1 MASKVETIANLRGSN
16 LETSNPAVVPQHVVI
31 TKSDGTI
38 TETFGG
44 GTQYTQGDTD
54 ATITG
59 TAVMFESNTG
69 TNAIEAV
76 SPDAPLPTTPTPS
89 IGNGLSIFRSLD
101 LDESEEEV
109 KGTAGQVYG
118 VWFTN
123 TSTGTRWL
131 KFYNAT
137 AASVTVGTTTPVI
150 TLALPGNSADD
161 ISGVFS
167 STHGLKFDTAIT
179 VAVTTGVADAD
190 TGAPSANDVIVNIFY
205 K

>member
-1 MASKVETIANLRGSN
+1 MASKVEVIANLKGSN
-16 LETSNPAVVPQHVVI
+16 LETSDPAVVPQHVVI

-76 SPDAPLPTTPTPS
+76 SNDAPLPTTPTPS
-89 IGNGLSIFRSLD
+89 TGNGLSIFRSLD

-137 AASVTVGTTTPVI
+137 AASTTVGTTTPKL
-150 TLALPGNSADD
+150 TFPLPAGGAGH
-161 ISGVFS
+161 IEFTIGIP
-167 STHGLKFDTAIT
+167 FDTAIC
-179 VAVTTGVADAD
+179 VAATTGLADND
-190 TGAPSANDVIVNIFY
+190 TGAPSANDVILNVFY